1 MFYWGKMTQNRTDIG
16 LTFKLTDGNSINLFY
31 RRLSKFN
38 PDHRNNNILGIDYM
52 YSF

>member
-1 MFYWGKMTQNRTDIG
+1 MFYWGKMTLNRSDIG
-16 LTFKLTDGNSINLFY
+16 FTFKLTDENSINLFY
-31 RRLSKFN
+31 RRQSKFN